1 MTLIDLFKVMDDD
14 VPVLLRGQ
22 TGEKIAEGQ
31 AGDVLCM
38 LAHESLERWTV
49 KSVWMSNIYK
59 AIVIDVER

>member
-22 TGEKIAEGQ
+22 RGEKIAEGQ
-31 AGDVLCM
+31 AVDVLCM
-38 LAHESLERWTV
+38 LAHESLERWTIR
-49 KSVWMSNIYK
+49 SVWMSKMYD